1 MKTVLYCVR
10 LEETNW
16 SEDTFVST
24 TLDNCIEYIY
34 MNDYNLGVDAD
45 IAKVMVDDEGVI
57 IEYLDTIV
65 SIQEKNNHDGLLE
78 EVIK

>member
-16 SEDTFVST
+16 GEDTFVST

-57 IEYLDTIV
+57 IEYLDIIV

>member
-34 MNDYNLGVDAD
+34 MNDYNLESMR
-45 IAKVMVDDEGVI
+45 ILRK
-57 IEYLDTIV
+57 
-65 SIQEKNNHDGLLE
+65 
-78 EVIK
+78 

>member
-1 MKTVLYCVR
+1 M
-10 LEETNW
+10 
-16 SEDTFVST
+16 ST

-57 IEYLDTIV
+57 IEYLDIIV
-65 SIQEKNNHDGLLE
+65 SI
-78 EVIK
+78 

>member
-1 MKTVLYCVR
+1 MKTVLYRVR

-16 SEDTFVST
+16 SEDTFVCT

-57 IEYLDTIV
+57 IEYLDIIV
-65 SIQEKNNHDGLLE
+65 SI
-78 EVIK
+78 

>member
-1 MKTVLYCVR
+1 MKTVLYYVR

-57 IEYLDTIV
+57 IEYLDIIV
-65 SIQEKNNHDGLLE
+65 SI
-78 EVIK
+78 